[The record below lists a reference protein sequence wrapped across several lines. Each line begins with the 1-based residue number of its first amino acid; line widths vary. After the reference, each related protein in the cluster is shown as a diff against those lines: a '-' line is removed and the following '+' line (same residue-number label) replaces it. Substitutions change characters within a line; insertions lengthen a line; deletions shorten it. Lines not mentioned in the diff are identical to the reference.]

1 MILRFLAPLFSVLLF
16 VAATEGRANPID
28 PAIPDIALGQ
38 VWSIKSA
45 APSSAKI
52 IISGIEPWHGKTVV
66 QISVVDVP
74 IPQGLGGGTT
84 TIGHMPFD
92 KSAVVVSVDQLL
104 ATDARPPPQFE
115 AGYGEWRAANG
126 GVYTVSVD
134 QAIQLLFE
142 TLSRGHK

>member
-1 MILRFLAPLFSVLLF
+1 MILRLLVLLLSVLIF
-16 VAATEGRANPID
+16 VAATEVRADPID
-28 PAIPDIALGQ
+28 PAIPDIAPGQ
-38 VWSIKSA
+38 MWSIKST

-52 IISGIEPWHGKTVV
+52 IICGVESWHGKTVV

-92 KSAVVVSVDQLL
+92 KPAVVVSVDQLL

-142 TLSRGHK
+142 TLSRGRK